1 MKKARFLVLALF
13 IFSVSHIQAQGFHL
27 GVKAGANLASLN
39 GRSFDNGF
47 NWGFMAGGFAE
58 LNVSPQWGVQPE
70 VLFSSSK
77 TQTASDFSTIVN
89 EAGNVGI
96 NNQSVTLNYLS
107 IPILLSF
114 KPVPIL
120 SIQVG
125 PQFGILMNTSQN
137 ITSNGKNAF
146 KSGDFSIVG
155 GAQLNLGGFKGGA
168 RYIFGLSNLDDVT
181 NVDTW
186 NNRTIQF
193 YIGFR
198 IF

>member
-1 MKKARFLVLALF
+1 MKKLRILVLALG
-13 IFSVSHIQAQGFHL
+13 ILSVSHIQAQGFHL
-27 GVKAGANLASLN
+27 GVKAGTNLASLN
-39 GRSFDNGF
+39 GRSFQDGF

-58 LNVSPQWGVQPE
+58 LNVSPQWGLQPE
-70 VLFSSSK
+70 VLFSSTK

-96 NNQSVTLNYLS
+96 NNQSVSLNYLS

-114 KPVPIL
+114 KPVPIV

-168 RYIFGLSNLDDVT
+168 RYIFGLSNIDDVT

>member
-1 MKKARFLVLALF
+1 MKKVRFLALGII
-13 IFSVSHIQAQGFHL
+13 IFSASHIQAQGFHL
-27 GVKAGANLASLN
+27 GIKAGANLASLN

-58 LNVSPQWGVQPE
+58 LNINSKWGVQPE
-70 VLFSSSK
+70 VLFSSTK

-89 EAGNVGI
+89 DPGNVGI
-96 NNQSVTLNYLS
+96 NNQSVSLNYLS

-125 PQFGILMNTSQN
+125 PQFGILMNTSEN

-168 RYIFGLSNLDDVT
+168 RYIFGLSDIDDVT
-181 NVDTW
+181 SVDTW

>member
-1 MKKARFLVLALF
+1 MKKAGLFMIAVIVL
-13 IFSVSHIQAQGFHL
+13 SVSGVSAQGFHL
-27 GVKAGANLASLN
+27 GVKAGANLSSIN
-39 GRSFDNGF
+39 GRSFDDGF
-47 NWGFMAGGFAE
+47 NWGFMAGAFAE
-58 LNVSPQWGVQPE
+58 LNVTSMWGIQPE
-70 VLFSSSK
+70 LLFSQTK

-96 NNQSVTLNYLS
+96 NGQSVSLNYLS
-107 IPILLSF
+107 IPILLSV
-114 KPVPIL
+114 KPIPIL
-120 SIQVG
+120 SLQLG

-155 GAQLNLGGFKGGA
+155 GAQVNLGGLKAGA
-168 RYIFGLSNLDDVT
+168 RYIFGLSNIDDVT
-181 NVDTW
+181 SVDTW

-193 YIGFR
+193 YVGFR

>member
-1 MKKARFLVLALF
+1 MKKVRFLVLALS
-13 IFSVSHIQAQGFHL
+13 ILSVSRIQAQGFHL
-27 GVKAGANLASLN
+27 GIKAGANLASLN

-58 LNVSPQWGVQPE
+58 LNVTPNWGIQPE
-70 VLFSSSK
+70 VLFSSTK

-96 NNQSVTLNYLS
+96 NNQSVSLNYLS

-168 RYIFGLSNLDDVT
+168 RYIFGLSNIDDVT

>member
-1 MKKARFLVLALF
+1 MKKLRFLVLALS
-13 IFSVSHIQAQGFHL
+13 IFSFSRIQAQGFHL
-27 GVKAGANLASLN
+27 GIKAGANLASLN
-39 GRSFDNGF
+39 GRSFDDGF

-58 LNVSPQWGVQPE
+58 LNLSPTWGIQPE
-70 VLFSSSK
+70 VLFSSTK
-77 TQTASDFSTIVN
+77 TQTASNFSSIVN

-96 NNQSVTLNYLS
+96 DNQSVTLNYLS

-114 KPVPIL
+114 KPIPIL

-168 RYIFGLSNLDDVT
+168 RYIFGLSDIDDVT

-193 YIGFR
+193 YVGFR

>member
-1 MKKARFLVLALF
+1 MKKLSFLAFTVF
-13 IFSVSHIQAQGFHL
+13 IFSVSRIHAQGFHL
-27 GVKAGANLASLN
+27 GVKAGANLASIN
-39 GRSFDNGF
+39 GRSFDDGF
-47 NWGFMAGGFAE
+47 NWGFMAGAFAE
-58 LNVSPQWGVQPE
+58 INVSSKWGVQPE
-70 VLFSSSK
+70 LLFSSTK
-77 TQTASDFSTIVN
+77 TQTASDFSSVVN

-96 NNQSVTLNYLS
+96 NSQNVSLNYLS

-114 KPVPIL
+114 KPIPLL

-155 GAQLNLGGFKGGA
+155 GAQLNLGGFKAGA
-168 RYIFGLSNLDDVT
+168 RYVFGLTNIDDVT
-181 NVDTW
+181 SVDTW
-186 NNRTIQF
+186 NNRNIQF
-193 YIGFR
+193 YVGFR

>member
-1 MKKARFLVLALF
+1 MKKVRFFALF
-13 IFSVSHIQAQGFHL
+13 LIIFSVSRIQAQGFHL
-27 GVKAGANLASLN
+27 GIKAGTNLTSLN

-58 LNVSPQWGVQPE
+58 LNIDSKWGLQPE
-70 VLFSSSK
+70 VLFASSK
-77 TQTASDFSTIVN
+77 TQTASNFSSIVN
-89 EAGNVGI
+89 EVGNVGI
-96 NNQSVTLNYLS
+96 DNQSVTLNYLS
-107 IPILLSF
+107 IPILLSY

-146 KSGDFSIVG
+146 KSGNFSIVG

-186 NNRTIQF
+186 NTRTIQF